1 MFFQMVD
8 RLDQGLVPAELG
20 PLDYKGLYD
29 VRALLHF
36 LHDTFVV
43 QRPGCSPF
51 RKKNLRCVIIFGV
64 FWFQAVSKALFRA
77 HVEGQLKV
85 VSGHFYNNYVIIVL
99 IAGWNVE

>member
-1 MFFQMVD
+1 MVD

-29 VRALLHF
+29 VRALLLL
-36 LHDTFVV
+36 LHDY
-43 QRPGCSPF
+43 
-51 RKKNLRCVIIFGV
+51 LRCVMTFGA

-85 VSGHFYNNYVIIVL
+85 VFGHLYITYVILVL
-99 IAGWNVE
+99 KFL